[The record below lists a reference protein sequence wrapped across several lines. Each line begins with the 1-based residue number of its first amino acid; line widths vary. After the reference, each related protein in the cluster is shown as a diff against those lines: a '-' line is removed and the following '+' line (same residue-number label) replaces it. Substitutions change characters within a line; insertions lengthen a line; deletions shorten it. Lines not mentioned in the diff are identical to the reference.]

1 MTALP
6 HAPRIEAPKA
16 APRGTHRGV
25 RWLVFLGLM
34 GILVLRVPQTQA
46 MLQERLPLE
55 APADL
60 EPELLQLSVS
70 VALLLGV
77 IAFGIVIAL
86 YLGLA
91 GVLEQNLFR
100 GTLQLGGRLHIGLFT
115 AIVVATL
122 VPLQLWSFFS
132 GSMPGPAVKA
142 LPVLLLCSAVLLLY
156 RRSLAK
162 NGLRRS
168 VLVSAVAIALG
179 AAVSIV

>member
-6 HAPRIEAPKA
+6 QAPRLESAEAPS
-16 APRGTHRGV
+16 RSTHRGV
-25 RWLVFLGLM
+25 RWMVFLGLM
-34 GILVLRVPQTQA
+34 GILLLRIPQTQA

-55 APADL
+55 APADM

-77 IAFGIVIAL
+77 IAFGIVLAL

-91 GVLEQNLFR
+91 AVLEQNLFR
-100 GTLQLGGRLHIGLFT
+100 ATLPLGKRLHIGLFT
-115 AIVVATL
+115 AVVAATL
-122 VPLQLWSFFS
+122 VPLQLWSYFS
-132 GSMPGPAVKA
+132 GSMPGSAMKV
-142 LPVLLLCSAVLLLY
+142 LPVVLLSAAVLLLY

-162 NGLRRS
+162 SGGRRAA
-168 VLVSAVAIALG
+168 LVSAVAVALG